1 MVTEDVHARDKLAE
15 AEYFLRQLENSQDDK
30 KGFDFNLSAFVVAWR
45 SVIDIMLY
53 DFAEKFS
60 RHRLLFLSHPSSFVW
75 VDLTKCLCG
84 IRKVTRNIPRGGNL

>member
-1 MVTEDVHARDKLAE
+1 
-15 AEYFLRQLENSQDDK
+15 
-30 KGFDFNLSAFVVAWR
+30 
-45 SVIDIMLY
+45 VIDIMLY